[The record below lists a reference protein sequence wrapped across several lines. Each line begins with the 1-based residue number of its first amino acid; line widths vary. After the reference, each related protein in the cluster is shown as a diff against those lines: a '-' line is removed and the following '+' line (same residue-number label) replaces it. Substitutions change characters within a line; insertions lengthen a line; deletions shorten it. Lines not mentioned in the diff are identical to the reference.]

1 MNWASNETEEKP
13 LFNQVYVEKETIA
26 DYDAFVSLI
35 SLYDLYVIAE
45 EELYYIIDGS
55 DENLEEFKYNW
66 NFYLDK
72 SS

>member
-13 LFNQVYVEKETIA
+13 RFDQVDGEKETIA

-55 DENLEEFKYNW
+55 DENLEEFKYYW